1 MSVSSDWAL
10 VEEAIMKVLVYSAR
24 PYDKEFLEAANQDK
38 HELNFIEARL
48 AESTTALARQYPA
61 VCCFVDD
68 ILSRK
73 VLKQLAAGGTRL
85 VALRA
90 TGFNNVDLKAA
101 EELGM
106 TVMRV
111 SCYSP
116 YAVAEFA
123 AGMMLALNRKIHR
136 AYNRVREGNFLLHG
150 LIGFELHGKTVG
162 IIGTGKIGSV
172 LAHILQGF
180 GCLLLAY
187 DVNKNPE
194 CTKLGVRYVPL
205 KELLSKADIVS
216 LHAPLTPETQH
227 LINAETLAYMKPG
240 AMLINTSR
248 GALVDTRALIRA
260 LKKGHL
266 GAVGLDVYEEE
277 SHIFY
282 EDLSD
287 EIIPDDVI
295 MRLLTFPNALVT
307 GHQAFFTREA
317 MATIAETT
325 IQNISDFAAGREN
338 ENILKPENVIRNH
351 GKDKK

>member
-1 MSVSSDWAL
+1 
-10 VEEAIMKVLVYSAR
+10 MKVLVYSAHS
-24 PYDKEFLEAANQDK
+24 YDQEFLKAANQGK
-38 HELNFIEARL
+38 HELHFTETRL
-48 AESTTALARQYPA
+48 DERTTVLARQYPSA
-61 VCCFVDD
+61 CCFVDD

-73 VLKQLAAGGTRL
+73 VLKQLADGGTRL

-111 SCYSP
+111 SRYSP

-123 AGMMLALNRKIHR
+123 VGMMLDLDRKIHR
-136 AYNRVREGNFLLHG
+136 AYTRVREGNFLLHG
-150 LIGFELHGKTVG
+150 LMGFELHGKTIG
-162 IIGTGKIGSV
+162 IVGTGKIGSV
-172 LAHILQGF
+172 LARILQGF
-180 GCLLLAY
+180 GCFLLAY
-187 DVNKNPE
+187 DVTENPE

-227 LINAETLAYMKPG
+227 LINTENLSYMKPG

-248 GALVDTRALIRA
+248 GALVDTSALIDA
-260 LKKGHL
+260 LEKGHL
-266 GAVGLDVYEEE
+266 GSVGLDVYEEE
-277 SHIFY
+277 SHIFF

-307 GHQAFFTREA
+307 GHQAFFTEEA
-317 MATIAETT
+317 MAIIAETT
-325 IQNISDFAAGREN
+325 IQNISDFAAGHEN
-338 ENILKPENVIRNH
+338 ENILRPKNVLKASD
-351 GKDKK
+351 KDK

>member
-1 MSVSSDWAL
+1 
-10 VEEAIMKVLVYSAR
+10 MKVLVYSAR
-24 PYDKEFLEAANQDK
+24 PYDKKFLEVANQKK
-38 HELNFIEARL
+38 HELHFIEARL
-48 AESTTALARQYPA
+48 DESTTVLARQYTS

-68 ILSRK
+68 ILSKK
-73 VLKQLAAGGTRL
+73 VIKQLSDGGTRL

-106 TVMRV
+106 TIMRV
-111 SCYSP
+111 SRYSP

-123 AGMMLALNRKIHR
+123 VGMMLALDRKIHR

-150 LIGFELHGKTVG
+150 LIGFELHGKIVG
-162 IIGTGKIGSV
+162 IVGTGKIGSV
-172 LAHILQGF
+172 LARILQGF
-180 GCLLLAY
+180 GCILLAY
-187 DVNKNPE
+187 DATENPE

-205 KELLSKADIVS
+205 KELLSKSDIVS
-216 LHAPLTPETQH
+216 LHLPLTPETRH
-227 LINAETLAYMKPG
+227 LINDENLSNMKPG

-277 SHIFY
+277 SHIFF

-307 GHQAFFTREA
+307 GHQAFFTEEA
-317 MATIAETT
+317 MAIIAETT
-325 IQNISDFAAGREN
+325 IKNIGDFAAGREN
-338 ENILKPENVIRNH
+338 ENVLKPENVIRTY
-351 GKDKK
+351 GKGKK

>member
-1 MSVSSDWAL
+1 MTD
-10 VEEAIMKVLVYSAR
+10 EEAIMKVLVYSAR
-24 PYDKEFLEAANQDK
+24 PYDKEYLEAANQDK
-38 HELNFIEARL
+38 HELHFIETRL
-48 AESTTALARQYPA
+48 GENTTVLARQYPA

-68 ILSRK
+68 ILSKK
-73 VLKQLAAGGTRL
+73 VLKQLFDGGTRL

-101 EELGM
+101 GELGM
-106 TVMRV
+106 TIMRV
-111 SCYSP
+111 SRYSP

-123 AGMMLALNRKIHR
+123 VGMMLALNRKIHR

-150 LIGFELHGKTVG
+150 LIGFELHGKTAG

-172 LAHILQGF
+172 LAGILRGF

-187 DVNKNPE
+187 DAIQNPE
-194 CTKLGVRYVPL
+194 CTRLGVRYVTL
-205 KELLSKADIVS
+205 KELLQKSDIIS
-216 LHAPLTPETQH
+216 LHLPLTPETRH
-227 LINAETLAYMKPG
+227 LINDENLSYMKPG
-240 AMLINTSR
+240 AMFINTSR

-260 LKKGHL
+260 LKKGRP

-277 SHIFY
+277 SHIFF

-295 MRLLTFPNALVT
+295 ERLLTFPNALVT

-317 MATIAETT
+317 MATIAGTT
-325 IQNISDFAAGREN
+325 IQNINDFAAGRKN
-338 ENILKPENVIRNH
+338 ENILKPKNLLKAS
-351 GKDKK
+351 GKDKH

>member
-1 MSVSSDWAL
+1 MTD
-10 VEEAIMKVLVYSAR
+10 EEAIMKVLVYSAR
-24 PYDKEFLEAANQDK
+24 SYDKEFLETANQDK
-38 HELNFIEARL
+38 HELYFVEARL
-48 AESTTALARQYPA
+48 EECTTALARQYPA
-61 VCCFVDD
+61 ICCFVDD
-68 ILSRK
+68 ILSK
-73 VLKQLAAGGTRL
+73 KIIKQLSDGGTRL

-90 TGFNNVDLKAA
+90 PGFNNVDLKAA

-106 TVMRV
+106 IVMRV
-111 SCYSP
+111 SRYSP
-116 YAVAEFA
+116 YAMAEFA
-123 AGMMLALNRKIHR
+123 VGMMIALNRKIHR

-150 LIGFELHGKTVG
+150 LIGFELHGRTAG

-172 LAHILQGF
+172 LAGILQGF

-187 DVNKNPE
+187 DATKNPE
-194 CTKLGVRYVPL
+194 CIKLGVRYVPL
-205 KELLSKADIVS
+205 KELLSKSDIVS
-216 LHAPLTPETQH
+216 LHLPLTPATRH
-227 LINAETLAYMKPG
+227 LINDENLSYIKPG

-325 IQNISDFAAGREN
+325 IQNISPFADGHEN
-338 ENILKPENVIRNH
+338 ENILKPEKVIRTH
-351 GKDKK
+351 GKGKK

>member
-1 MSVSSDWAL
+1 
-10 VEEAIMKVLVYSAR
+10 MKALVYSAR
-24 PYDKEFLEAANQDK
+24 SYDKEFLEAANQNK
-38 HELNFIEARL
+38 HELNFVETRL
-48 AESTTALARQYPA
+48 AESTAALARQYPA

-73 VLKQLAAGGTRL
+73 VLKQLAEGGTRL

-123 AGMMLALNRKIHR
+123 VSMILTLSRKIHR

-150 LIGFELHGKTVG
+150 LIGFELHGKTAG

-172 LAHILQGF
+172 LARILQGF
-180 GCLLLAY
+180 GCALLAY
-187 DVNKNPE
+187 DAAENPE

-216 LHAPLTPETQH
+216 LHLPLTPETRH
-227 LINAETLAYMKPG
+227 LINDETLAYMKPG

-248 GALVDTRALIRA
+248 GALVDTRALARA
-260 LKKGHL
+260 LKKGRL

-295 MRLLTFPNALVT
+295 MRLLTFTNALVT
-307 GHQAFFTREA
+307 GHQAFFTQEA

-325 IQNISDFAAGREN
+325 MQNISDFATGHEN
-338 ENILKPENVIRNH
+338 ENILRPGKMLRASC
-351 GKDKK
+351 KDK

>member
-1 MSVSSDWAL
+1 
-10 VEEAIMKVLVYSAR
+10 MKVLVYSAR
-24 PYDKEFLEAANQDK
+24 PYDKEFLEAANK
-38 HELNFIEARL
+38 NRHELNYIDARL
-48 AESTTALARQYPA
+48 AENTTALARQYPA

-68 ILSRK
+68 ILSKR
-73 VLKQLAAGGTRL
+73 VIKQLYNGGTRL
-85 VALRA
+85 VTLRA
-90 TGFNNVDLKAA
+90 TGFNNVDLKTAT
-101 EELGM
+101 ELGM

-111 SCYSP
+111 SRYSP

-123 AGMMLALNRKIHR
+123 VGMMLALNRKIHR

-150 LIGFELHGKTVG
+150 LIGFELHGKTAG

-172 LAHILQGF
+172 LAGILHGF

-187 DVNKNPE
+187 DTAENPE

-205 KELLSKADIVS
+205 KELLSKSDIVS
-216 LHAPLTPETQH
+216 LHLPLTPETRH
-227 LINAETLAYMKPG
+227 LINDENLSYMKPG

-260 LKKGHL
+260 LKKGRL

-307 GHQAFFTREA
+307 GHQAFFTQEA

-325 IQNISDFAAGREN
+325 IQNISDFTAGREN
-338 ENILKPENVIRNH
+338 ENILRP
-351 GKDKK
+351 GKMLRAAYKNK

>member
-1 MSVSSDWAL
+1 
-10 VEEAIMKVLVYSAR
+10 MKVIVYSAR
-24 PYDKEFLEAANQDK
+24 PYDKEFLKAANQGK
-38 HELNFIEARL
+38 HELNFIESRL
-48 AESTTALARQYPA
+48 EDGTAVLARQYPS

-68 ILSRK
+68 ILSKR
-73 VLKQLAAGGTRL
+73 VIKQLFDGGTRL

-106 TVMRV
+106 TIMRV
-111 SCYSP
+111 SRYSP
-116 YAVAEFA
+116 NAIAEFA
-123 AGMMLALNRKIHR
+123 VGMMLSLDRKIHR

-172 LAHILQGF
+172 LARILQGF

-187 DVNKNPE
+187 DVTENPE

-205 KELLSKADIVS
+205 NELLGKADIVS
-216 LHAPLTPETQH
+216 LHLPLTPETRH
-227 LINAETLAYMKPG
+227 LINDDNLSHMKPG
-240 AMLINTSR
+240 AMLINTGR
-248 GALVDTRALIRA
+248 GALVDSRALIRA

-277 SHIFY
+277 SHIFF

-295 MRLLTFPNALVT
+295 ERLLTFPNALIT
-307 GHQAFFTREA
+307 GHQAFFTEEA
-317 MATIAETT
+317 MDIIAKTT
-325 IQNISDFAAGREN
+325 IQNISDFANGREN
-338 ENILKPENVIRNH
+338 ENILWSGNVLRAS
-351 GKDKK
+351 GKDK

>member
-1 MSVSSDWAL
+1 VGRITI
-10 VEEAIMKVLVYSAR
+10 EEATMKVLVYSAR
-24 PYDKEFLEAANQDK
+24 PYDKEFLEAANQNK
-38 HELNFIEARL
+38 HELHFIEARL
-48 AESTTALARQYPA
+48 EENTTVLARQYPS

-68 ILSRK
+68 ILSKK
-73 VLKQLAAGGTRL
+73 VIKQLSEGGTRL

-106 TVMRV
+106 TIMRV
-111 SCYSP
+111 SRYSP

-123 AGMMLALNRKIHR
+123 VGMMLDLDRKIHR
-136 AYNRVREGNFLLHG
+136 AYTRVREGNFLLHG

-172 LAHILQGF
+172 LARILQGF
-180 GCLLLAY
+180 GCFLLAY
-187 DVNKNPE
+187 DVTENPE

-216 LHAPLTPETQH
+216 LHLPLTPETRH
-227 LINAETLAYMKPG
+227 LINDENLSHMKLG

-248 GALVDTRALIRA
+248 GALVDSRALIRA

-277 SHIFY
+277 SHIFF

-307 GHQAFFTREA
+307 GHQAFFTDEA
-317 MATIAETT
+317 MAIIAKTT
-325 IQNISDFAAGREN
+325 IQNISDFAAGHEN
-338 ENILKPENVIRNH
+338 ENILRTKNVLRAS
-351 GKDKK
+351 GKDK

>member
-1 MSVSSDWAL
+1 
-10 VEEAIMKVLVYSAR
+10 MKVLVYSAR
-24 PYDKEFLEAANQDK
+24 PYDKEFLEAANKNK
-38 HELNFIEARL
+38 HELHFIEARL
-48 AESTTALARQYPA
+48 EESTTVLARQYPS

-68 ILSRK
+68 ILNKK
-73 VLKQLAAGGTRL
+73 VIKQLSDGGTRL
-85 VALRA
+85 IALRA

-123 AGMMLALNRKIHR
+123 AGMIIALSRKIHR

-150 LIGFELHGKTVG
+150 LIGFELHGKTAG
-162 IIGTGKIGSV
+162 IVGTGKIGSV
-172 LAHILQGF
+172 LARILQGF
-180 GCLLLAY
+180 GCLLIAY
-187 DVNKNPE
+187 DATENPE
-194 CTKLGVRYVPL
+194 CIKLGVRYVPL
-205 KELLSKADIVS
+205 KELLSKSDIVS
-216 LHAPLTPETQH
+216 LHLPLTPETRH
-227 LINAETLAYMKPG
+227 LINDENLSYMKPG

-260 LKKGHL
+260 LKKGRL

-295 MRLLTFPNALVT
+295 TRLLTFPNALVT

-317 MATIAETT
+317 MATIAERT
-325 IQNISDFAAGREN
+325 IQNISDFAAGHEN
-338 ENILKPENVIRNH
+338 ENILRPENVLRAS
-351 GKDKK
+351 GKHKQ

>member
-1 MSVSSDWAL
+1 
-10 VEEAIMKVLVYSAR
+10 MKVLVYSTR
-24 PYDKEFLEAANQDK
+24 SYDKEFLEAANQNK

-48 AESTTALARQYPA
+48 EESTTVLARQYPS

-68 ILSRK
+68 ILSKRVIK
-73 VLKQLAAGGTRL
+73 RLSDGGTRL

-106 TVMRV
+106 TIMRV
-111 SCYSP
+111 SRYSP
-116 YAVAEFA
+116 YAVAEFTV
-123 AGMMLALNRKIHR
+123 GMMLALSRKIHR

-162 IIGTGKIGSV
+162 IVGTGKIGSV
-172 LAHILQGF
+172 LARILQGF
-180 GCLLLAY
+180 GCALLAY
-187 DVNKNPE
+187 DVTENPE
-194 CTKLGVRYVPL
+194 CTKLGVRYVRL
-205 KELLSKADIVS
+205 KELLSKSDIVS
-216 LHAPLTPETQH
+216 LHLPLTPETRH
-227 LINAETLAYMKPG
+227 LINDENLAYMKPG

-248 GALVDTRALIRA
+248 GALVDTRA

-295 MRLLTFPNALVT
+295 TRLLTFPNALVT
-307 GHQAFFTREA
+307 GHQAFFTQEA
-317 MATIAETT
+317 MAIIAETT
-325 IQNISDFAAGREN
+325 IQNISDFAAGHEN
-338 ENILKPENVIRNH
+338 ENILRPESVVRASR
-351 GKDKK
+351 KDK

>member
-1 MSVSSDWAL
+1 MK
-10 VEEAIMKVLVYSAR
+10 ETIMKVLVYSAR
-24 PYDKEFLEAANQDK
+24 PYDREFLEAANQNK
-38 HELNFIEARL
+38 HELHFIEARL
-48 AESTTALARQYPA
+48 EESTTAVAWQYPS

-68 ILSRK
+68 VLSRK
-73 VLKQLAAGGTRL
+73 VIKQLWEGGTRL

-106 TVMRV
+106 TIMRV
-111 SCYSP
+111 SRYSP

-123 AGMMLALNRKIHR
+123 VGMMLALSRKIHR
-136 AYNRVREGNFLLHG
+136 AYNRVREGNFLLDG
-150 LIGFELHGKTVG
+150 LAGFELHGKTVG

-172 LAHILQGF
+172 LARILQGF
-180 GCLLLAY
+180 GCILLAY
-187 DVNKNPE
+187 DVAENPE
-194 CTKLGVRYVPL
+194 CIELGVKYVPL
-205 KELLSKADIVS
+205 KELLNSADIVS
-216 LHAPLTPETQH
+216 LHTPLTPETRH
-227 LINAETLAYMKPG
+227 LINTEKFSFMKPG

-248 GALVDTRALIRA
+248 GALVDARALIRT

-277 SHIFY
+277 SQIFY
-282 EDLSD
+282 QDLSD

-307 GHQAFFTREA
+307 GHQAFFTQEA
-317 MATIAETT
+317 LAVIARTT
-325 IQNISDFAAGREN
+325 IQNISDFAASQEN
-338 ENILKPENVIRNH
+338 ENILRPKNVLRAT

>member
-1 MSVSSDWAL
+1 
-10 VEEAIMKVLVYSAR
+10 MKVLVYSAR
-24 PYDKEFLEAANQDK
+24 PYDKEFLEAANQNK
-38 HELNFIEARL
+38 HELHYVEARL
-48 AESTTALARQYPA
+48 EESTTVLARQYPS

-68 ILSRK
+68 ILSKK
-73 VLKQLAAGGTRL
+73 VLRQLSDGGTRL

-90 TGFNNVDLKAA
+90 TGFNNVDLRAA
-101 EELGM
+101 EEMGM
-106 TVMRV
+106 TIMRV
-111 SCYSP
+111 SRYSP

-123 AGMMLALNRKIHR
+123 VGMMLTLDRRIHR
-136 AYNRVREGNFLLHG
+136 AYNRTREGNFLLHG

-162 IIGTGKIGSV
+162 IVGTGKIGIV
-172 LAHILQGF
+172 LARILQGF

-187 DVNKNPE
+187 DATENPE
-194 CTKLGVRYVPL
+194 CVDLGVRYVPL
-205 KELLSKADIVS
+205 KELLSNADIVS
-216 LHAPLTPETQH
+216 LHLPLTPATRH
-227 LINAETLAYMKPG
+227 LINDENLSYMKPG

-287 EIIPDDVI
+287 EIIPDDAI

-307 GHQAFFTREA
+307 GHQAFFTQEA
-317 MATIAETT
+317 MASIAKTT
-325 IQNISDFAAGREN
+325 IQNISDFAAGHEN
-338 ENILKPENVIRNH
+338 ENILRPETVLKVP
-351 GKDKK
+351 GKGKK

>member
-1 MSVSSDWAL
+1 
-10 VEEAIMKVLVYSAR
+10 MKVLVYSAR
-24 PYDKEFLEAANQDK
+24 SYDQEFLEAANQGK
-38 HELNFIEARL
+38 HELHFTEARL
-48 AESTTALARQYPA
+48 EERTAVLARQYPA

-68 ILSRK
+68 ILSEK
-73 VLKQLAAGGTRL
+73 VIKQLAGGGTRL

-116 YAVAEFA
+116 YAVAEFTV
-123 AGMMLALNRKIHR
+123 GMMLALSRKIHR
-136 AYNRVREGNFLLHG
+136 AYTRVREGNFLLRG

-162 IIGTGKIGSV
+162 IIGTGKIGTV
-172 LAHILQGF
+172 LARILQGF

-187 DVNKNPE
+187 DVAENPE
-194 CTKLGVRYVPL
+194 CTELGVRYVPL
-205 KELLSKADIVS
+205 KELMNCADIVS
-216 LHAPLTPETQH
+216 LHAPLTPKTRH
-227 LINAETLAYMKPG
+227 LISAENLSYMKPG

-260 LKKGHL
+260 LKKGYL

-277 SHIFY
+277 SHIFF

-287 EIIPDDVI
+287 EIIPDDLI
-295 MRLLTFPNALVT
+295 MRLLTFPNVLIT

-317 MATIAETT
+317 MVNIAETT
-325 IQNISDFAAGREN
+325 MQNVSDFAADRGN
-338 ENILKPENVIRNH
+338 ENILRPDKMIRASR
-351 GKDKK
+351 KDK